1 MNTDGGLE
9 VRIGQ
14 DGPVCVVAISGELDI
29 ATAAEA
35 AVLAAP
41 AAVLPAERLVLDLS
55 GLRFIDGRGA
65 RMLAELTAA
74 VDPGTV
80 VIVRSAGRQVR
91 RVLHILGVDLERR
104 GSIPG
109 SRREWLLLESRAV
122 RGWAEQTRADS
133 ARTREASQ
141 HLRAESQQLR
151 MLSRALCGQC
161 RAEA

>member
-1 MNTDGGLE
+1 
-9 VRIGQ
+9 
-14 DGPVCVVAISGELDI
+14 VCVVAISGELDI

-41 AAVLPAERLVLDLS
+41 AVALPAQRLVLDLS

-74 VDPGTV
+74 ADPGTA

-91 RVLHILGVDLERR
+91 QVLHLLGVDLERR

-109 SRREWLLLESRAV
+109 GRSEWLLLEIRAV
-122 RGWAEQTRADS
+122 RGWAEDTRADS
-133 ARTREASQ
+133 ARTRVA
-141 HLRAESQQLR
+141 SQQLR
-151 MLSRALCGQC
+151 ARSRQLRTLSRAFRGQC
-161 RAEA
+161 RAAAQDRVP